1 MSEGAG
7 MTDMARWKGKVAVVT
22 GASGGVGAEVARR
35 LAGEGMRVATCARRA
50 EALDTLAS

>member
-1 MSEGAG
+1 